1 MDAVEKYNASAR
13 QLIFGLMQYETI
25 PQYALDGACTIFN
38 RLVQVDP
45 IRRRGTVLR
54 SVSAACV
61 YYALRRCAL
70 SKTPAEIR
78 ELFRL
83 ERKQFTRGCRLV
95 LNSQNQPIPTGDPVK
110 EVYFR
115 FGNQLGIKYPYLCK
129 NWEFVATKGFIPISG
144 TPPTVA
150 ASLLLLLVRSKCL
163 DQPALVDI
171 ANVTR
176 VSSLIIENLCLNLE
190 ALVLESELDRLV

>member
-1 MDAVEKYNASAR
+1 MDAVEKYSESAR

-25 PQYALDGACTIFN
+25 PQYALSGACEIFN
-38 RLVQVDP
+38 RLVAVDP

-54 SVSAACV
+54 SVAAACV

-78 ELFRL
+78 DLFRL

-95 LNSQNQPIPTGDPVK
+95 LNSQNQPVPSGCPIK

-115 FGNQLGIKYPYLCK
+115 FGNQLGIKYPFLCK
-129 NWEFVATKGFIPISG
+129 NWDECSTKGYIPTSG
-144 TPPTVA
+144 TPPTIA
-150 ASLLLLLVRSKCL
+150 ASLLLLVIRSRCL
-163 DQPALVDI
+163 DQPALAEL

-176 VSSLIIENLCLNLE
+176 VSSLIIENLCLNIE
-190 ALVLESELDRLV
+190 ALQLERELTHLL